1 MAVTPTRKKNVSKVE
16 YTLDY
21 IKVSRSKN
29 GGFIAEICEK
39 PKDAEDGVMCGGYK
53 APEPYTFGSEDELVA
68 FIGEQFDQ
76 DGDDA

>member
-1 MAVTPTRKKNVSKVE
+1 MPVTPSRKKNPSKVE

-39 PKDAEDGVMCGGYK
+39 PKDSADGPMCGYK
-53 APEPYTFGSEDELVA
+53 SPEPYTFGSEDDLVA
-68 FIGEQFDQ
+68 FISDQFDQ
-76 DGDDA
+76 DGD